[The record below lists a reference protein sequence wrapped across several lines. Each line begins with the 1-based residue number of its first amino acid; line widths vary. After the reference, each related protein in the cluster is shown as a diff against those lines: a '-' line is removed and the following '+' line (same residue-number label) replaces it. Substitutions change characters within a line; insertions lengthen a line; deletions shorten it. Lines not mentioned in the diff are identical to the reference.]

1 MTAYQLIMKISQ
13 IIAPERSRELFDYIV
28 FSMENYGGFL
38 RTRHCL
44 ADQAVTN
51 KMLTDRKTILL
62 ALKEPFDFSS
72 SPFYNND
79 GSEYPKTLLKMQIYL
94 SDLSDSARFRLATEH
109 SASAGYEYP
118 IKIDLSSQKFEIL
131 DRVVIN

>member
-1 MTAYQLIMKISQ
+1 MTAYQLLTQISK
-13 IIAPERSRELFDYIV
+13 IIAPERSRELFEYIAL
-28 FSMENYGGFL
+28 SMESCGIFL

-44 ADQAVTN
+44 SDQAVAN
-51 KMLTDRKTILL
+51 KMLTDRKTILV

-72 SPFYNND
+72 SPFCNDD

-94 SDLSDSARFRLATEH
+94 SELSDSESFKLAAEH

-118 IKIDLSSQKFEIL
+118 IRIDLSSQKFEIL
-131 DRVVIN
+131 DRVLIN